1 MKKIFIC
8 LAISLLLSCSKDRV
22 SVRFEVKCNGMC
34 DVTYVINGNNPR
46 TLNRSSNW
54 KRTFRG
60 KPGSQF
66 LLAANPVSSFASVTA
81 TVYIDDIEFETGTS
95 TITFNPVVIEG
106 DIP

>member
-1 MKKIFIC
+1 MKKLLIC
-8 LAISLLLSCSKDRV
+8 FSILLLFSCSKDRV

-34 DVTYVINGNNPR
+34 DVTYVVNGNNPR

-54 KRTFRG
+54 KRTFRA

-95 TITFNPVVIEG
+95 SITFSPVVIEG